1 MKEDV
6 KTTLPESVTL
16 ADGRVVTRKNPT
28 VRDIAN
34 AEKQRKGDEHL
45 TKYAF
50 IAAKILIDG
59 KPAVLEDVL
68 DKLTENDLLKIGEM
82 FVEGE
87 G

>member
-1 MKEDV
+1 MKPEL
-6 KTTLPESVTL
+6 TLPASVTL
-16 ADGRVVTRKNPT
+16 EDGRVITRKNPT

-34 AEKQRKGDEHL
+34 AEKQGKNNEHL
-45 TKYAF
+45 IKYAI

-68 DKLTENDLLKIGEM
+68 DKLKEDDLLKIGEM